1 MTAAGSRV
9 DLDWLMQDLVTRL
22 SGVRHAVALS
32 SDGLLMG
39 RSESVGRDDAEHLAA
54 VASGFQGLSRG
65 ASRHFRGGQVRQ
77 TLVETDEFCLVVTA
91 AGDNSCLVVL
101 ADAESDLGTV
111 AYEMN
116 LLARKVRGS
125 LVANPLPTV
134 REPVREP
141 ATAPAGEPTAGP

>member
-1 MTAAGSRV
+1 MTAARTRV
-9 DLDWLMQDLVTRL
+9 ELDWLMQDLVTRL
-22 SGVRHAVALS
+22 PGVRHAVALS

-77 TLVETDEFCLVVTA
+77 TLVETDDFCLIVTG

-101 ADAESDLGTV
+101 ADNEADLGTV

-116 LLARKVRGS
+116 LLARKVRSS
-125 LVANPLPTV
+125 LGAALLPT
-134 REPVREP
+134 
-141 ATAPAGEPTAGP
+141 AGGAGAAPSGEPTVPR